1 MISTEI
7 KEARSIHDVV
17 QLIDSGGTHHDSP
30 EEVSG
35 TYAYL
40 AVIDSDHINKE
51 HAKSQLDDLI
61 EAGAKFDYDLALE
74 HAESHL
80 IEAQH

>member
-30 EEVSG
+30 EEVAG

-40 AVIDSDHINKE
+40 AVIDSDHINRE

>member
-30 EEVSG
+30 EEVAG
-35 TYAYL
+35 IYAYL

>member
-1 MISTEI
+1 MISTE
-7 KEARSIHDVV
+7 
-17 QLIDSGGTHHDSP
+17 
-30 EEVSG
+30 
-35 TYAYL
+35 
-40 AVIDSDHINKE
+40 IDSDHINKE
-51 HAKSQLDDLI
+51 HAKSQLDALI

>member
-30 EEVSG
+30 EEVAG

-74 HAESHL
+74 HAESNL
-80 IEAQH
+80 IEDQH

>member
-30 EEVSG
+30 EEVAG

-74 HAESHL
+74 HAESDL

>member
-7 KEARSIHDVV
+7 KEARSIQDVV
-17 QLIDSGGTHHDSP
+17 QLIDHGGTNSDSP
-30 EEVSG
+30 EEVAG

-40 AVIDSDHINKE
+40 AVIDSDHFNKE
-51 HAKSQLDDLI
+51 HAKSQLDELI

-74 HAESHL
+74 YAESHL
-80 IEAQH
+80 IESQH

>member
-30 EEVSG
+30 EEVAG

-40 AVIDSDHINKE
+40 AVINSDHINKE